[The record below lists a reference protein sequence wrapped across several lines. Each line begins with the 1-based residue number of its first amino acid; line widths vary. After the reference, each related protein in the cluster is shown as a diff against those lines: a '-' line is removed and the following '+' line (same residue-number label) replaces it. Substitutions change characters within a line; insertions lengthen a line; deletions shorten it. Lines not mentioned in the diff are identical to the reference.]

1 MRKTEVTGQQTM
13 KRYVIGVDFGTL
25 SARAVLVDPKDGR
38 EVAEAVSVYPHGVMD
53 EFLPDGRKLP
63 PQFALQHPADYL
75 RALRETVPKV
85 LEKAGADGRDIA
97 ALGIDF
103 TACTLLP
110 VDRDGT
116 PLCFSD
122 AWAHEPHAFPC

>member
-1 MRKTEVTGQQTM
+1 MRKTEGTGQQTM

-53 EFLPDGRKLP
+53 EFLPDWRKLP

-75 RALRETVPKV
+75 RALRETDPKV
-85 LEKAGADGRDIA
+85 
-97 ALGIDF
+97 
-103 TACTLLP
+103 
-110 VDRDGT
+110 
-116 PLCFSD
+116 
-122 AWAHEPHAFPC
+122 